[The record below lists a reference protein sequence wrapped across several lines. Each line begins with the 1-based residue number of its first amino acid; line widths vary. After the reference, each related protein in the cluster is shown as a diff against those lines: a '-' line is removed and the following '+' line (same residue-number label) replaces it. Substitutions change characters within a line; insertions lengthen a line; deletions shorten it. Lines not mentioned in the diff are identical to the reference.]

1 MMLPFIVVPV
11 LIVTINYVVFSIAG
25 TCTGCITTLS
35 GPFGVDGFVA
45 TGEGFRGSLVQFFD
59 LAVPA
64 PIYYPF
70 FKAWEPVLVAGEE
83 ALVQVEES
91 RMRTPVAVG

>member
-1 MMLPFIVVPV
+1 MYWLYCNPFAGP
-11 LIVTINYVVFSIAG
+11 LGIN
-25 TCTGCITTLS
+25 
-35 GPFGVDGFVA
+35 GVVA
-45 TGEGFRGSLVQFFD
+45 TGAGFRGSLVQFFD

-70 FKAWEPVLVAGEE
+70 FKACEPVLVAGEE

-91 RMRTPVAVG
+91 RMRTPVAVGSRSLFS